1 MRIFVINPG
10 STSTKLAL
18 FEDEECLFKTN
29 VFHSSLELAAFKDL
43 YAQLP
48 YRLKVI
54 EAFLEA
60 NKIDLRGVGAIIGRG
75 GGMRPIT
82 SGVFR
87 VDAQMIEDVENNV
100 AHTNHPSALGILL
113 AKELQK
119 KYGGLLLTG
128 DVICVDEYCEQAR
141 MTGIKGVYRHS
152 HTHALNAKGTAR
164 LQAKKL
170 GKRYEDC
177 NFIVAHIDG
186 GITVSC
192 HKKGRMIDA
201 TDGTGGEGA
210 YTPSRCGAVGAIELL
225 DYLKEHDFQE
235 VYKLFSAT
243 GGMISLLGSNDA
255 DAIHQRVEA
264 GDQEAL
270 RAWEGMIY
278 NIIKAIGSFATVL
291 EGEVDNIILTGGLL
305 RFEDIVAKIAKAC
318 AFIAPLA
325 IYPGE
330 VEMEALAHLALQV
343 LRGEKEALIYGE
355 NLVQY
360 E

>member
-29 VFHSSLELAAFKDL
+29 VFHSSQELAVFKDIC
-43 YAQLP
+43 AQLP
-48 YRLKVI
+48 YRLELI
-54 EAFLEA
+54 EKFLSD
-60 NKIDLRGVGAIIGRG
+60 NGLDLRGVDGIIGRG

-87 VDAQMIEDVENNV
+87 VDEEMIKDVENNV
-100 AHTNHPSALGILL
+100 ANTSHPSALGILL

-128 DVICVDEYCEQAR
+128 DVICVDEYCEEAR

-186 GITVSC
+186 GITVTC
-192 HKKGRMIDA
+192 HKRGRMIDA

-210 YTPSRCGAVGAIELL
+210 YTPSRCGAVSAIELL
-225 DYLKEHDFQE
+225 NYLRDHDLSE

-255 DAIHQRVEA
+255 DAIYQRVKANDTEA
-264 GDQEAL
+264 I
-270 RAWEGMIY
+270 RAWNGMIY
-278 NIIKAIGSFATVL
+278 NIIKAIGSFAPVL
-291 EGEVDNIILTGGLL
+291 NGEVDNIILTGGLL
-305 RFEDIVAKIAKAC
+305 RFADIVEKITKAC
-318 AFIAPLA
+318 SFIAPIAL
-325 IYPGE
+325 YPGE

-343 LRGEKEALIYGE
+343 LRGERVALIYRE
-355 NLVQY
+355 NLVNY